1 MICHMPAIIF
11 AQKFRPFWGHWGWR
25 LIRSKKIITYKMVWE
40 VIRKFKISG
49 HDLEITIIPN
59 YLLIFE
65 RKKNCPF
72 VVLLDTAK
80 FCLQKRPFVRYDIKV
95 NFYYWDH
102 DIFFMLSIPL
112 NIAKLLKIT
121 KKYKLTFYISWLWPR
136 PRVSMASLVFFF
148 IPTWFI
154 WYLTYNSRL
163 ILSCLI
169 FHMPGIVFAHKLRP
183 FWGHRDGRSLG
194 AEKNFQYFGETI

>member
-1 MICHMPAIIF
+1 MEAHKK
-11 AQKFRPFWGHWGWR
+11 QKNNNLQNGMRGYPKIQN
-25 LIRSKKIITYKMVWE
+25 IRSWSRNYNNTKLSTNIWKK
-40 VIRKFKISG
+40 
-49 HDLEITIIPN
+49 
-59 YLLIFE
+59 
-65 RKKNCPF
+65 KKCPF